1 MLLGEDYQAD
11 LPQQRPR
18 PSQPTP
24 AEQQW
29 LQHKALRFGE
39 LGSGTLVPEKTTTAS
54 SYAQWCVPLQLS
66 VQLFAK
72 HHSADSLFPNP
83 SAWRSQ
89 PLAVG
94 RSPHIKDRQLTP
106 GRLKAHQG

>member
-29 LQHKALRFGE
+29 LQHKALGFGE
-39 LGSGTLVPEKTTTAS
+39 LGSGTLVPDKTITAS
-54 SYAQWCVPLQLS
+54 GYAQWCVPL
-66 VQLFAK
+66 
-72 HHSADSLFPNP
+72 HP
-83 SAWRSQ
+83 SAALCLLPSIVV
-89 PLAVG
+89 A
-94 RSPHIKDRQLTP
+94 
-106 GRLKAHQG
+106 